1 MVLGRLFRNVLRCCE
16 EAELALD
23 QDYDD
28 WGVMRGPQPKSI
40 AGKCVGDYYRRYN
53 VGDSFSDDQLRDAVM
68 KMCRLT
74 EDLRSLGAPFHLQY
88 REIKRVRD
96 GLEEYLMA
104 RIVRGSGDDD

>member
-1 MVLGRLFRNVLRCCE
+1 MGE

-23 QDYDD
+23 QAYDD
-28 WGVMRGPQPKSI
+28 WGAMRGPQPAMTTEPKMTT
-40 AGKCVGDYYRRYN
+40 GKCVGDYYRRFN
-53 VGDSFSDDQLRDAVM
+53 NGDTFSDVQLRDAVM

-74 EDLRSLGAPFHLQY
+74 EDLRSLGVPFHLQY

-96 GLEEYLMA
+96 GLEEYLTA

>member
-1 MVLGRLFRNVLRCCE
+1 MGE

-23 QDYDD
+23 QAYDD
-28 WGVMRGPQPKSI
+28 WGAMRGPQPKLGGGSSLPI

-53 VGDSFSDDQLRDAVM
+53 NGDSFSDDQLRDAVM

-74 EDLRSLGAPFHLQY
+74 EDLRSLGVPFHLQY

-104 RIVRGSGDDD
+104 RIVG